1 MITLWAVWPE
11 LGRLSPSI
19 MGLCITKIAT
29 KCSNFGQQACA
40 EQSLAP
46 AGHWA
51 GHSTEFVHPSQLSR
65 GPVSSGP
72 PTAPLLRSWQ
82 WQLEQENIPRVLLL
96 CQGWLSEAMET
107 PRFPQKAIVKFIRH
121 HVLLWTV
128 LRKQDLTD
136 PQSTPFTSL
145 ANWEQRPS
153 CKHLTNKQVQNTS
166 CKD

>member
-1 MITLWAVWPE
+1 MSRVTWVRETQPIHNGLVHHKNCHQMQQFRPT
-11 LGRLSPSI
+11 
-19 MGLCITKIAT
+19 GLCW
-29 KCSNFGQQACA
+29 A
-40 EQSLAP
+40 EPGP